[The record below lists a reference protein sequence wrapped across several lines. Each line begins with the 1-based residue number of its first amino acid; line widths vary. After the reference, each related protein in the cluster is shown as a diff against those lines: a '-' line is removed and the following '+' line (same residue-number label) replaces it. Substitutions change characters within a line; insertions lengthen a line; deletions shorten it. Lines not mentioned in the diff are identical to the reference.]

1 MPRFEVDKEI
11 EGSIDQAWSLLADF
25 GGTAWIP
32 GIESCEVEGAD
43 GIGQIRKLKMGPMAI
58 HERLEAFDPE
68 ARTLSY
74 SIVEGPLPTENY
86 LASGALSDAGDGKV
100 RVQWGASF
108 DLPGMDDDAASGIAS
123 GIEGSYSGMVDALGK
138 AIA

>member
-1 MPRFEVDKEI
+1 MPKFEVDKEI
-11 EGSIDQAWSLLADF
+11 EGSIDQAWNLLADF

-58 HERLEAFDPE
+58 HERLETFDPE

-74 SIVEGPLPTENY
+74 YSFSGKISPESPYKNTEAYTEPQRETLGVLPERSKPRQV
-86 LASGALSDAGDGKV
+86 LV
-100 RVQWGASF
+100 
-108 DLPGMDDDAASGIAS
+108 
-123 GIEGSYSGMVDALGK
+123 
-138 AIA
+138 

>member
-1 MPRFEVDKEI
+1 MPKFEVDKEI
-11 EGSIDQAWSLLADF
+11 AGDIDQAWSLLADF

-32 GIESCEVEGAD
+32 GIESCEVEGAE
-43 GIGQIRKLKMGPMAI
+43 GVGQIRKLKMGPMAI
-58 HERLEAFDPE
+58 HERLESFDPE
-68 ARTLSY
+68 ARSLSY

-86 LASGALSDAGDGKV
+86 LATVSLSNAGDGKV

-108 DLPGMDDDAASGIAS
+108 DIPSMDDDAANGIAS
-123 GIEGSYSGMVDALGK
+123 SIEGSYSGMVDALAK